1 MSDPA
6 ADASSVPPGSAPA
19 SPPSGIPT
27 VTRGGRGSLVGGG
40 VLLLVVVLLAVVV
53 PYVVTLGV
61 LSSLVMLFAFVILGT
76 TWNLLA
82 GYGGMVSV
90 GQQAY
95 VGVGGYALIQL
106 ADAVGA
112 PPWLAVPAAGLIGAA
127 IALPTSYL
135 VFRLAGGYFAIG
147 TWVVAEVFRLVTM
160 RIDGLGGGAGLS
172 LSAFRGTD
180 RVERVAFVYWFALA
194 LMVAVV
200 LGTYLLMRS
209 RVGLGLTAIR
219 DDRVAASSLGVA
231 VDRGRRLVYVAGSAG
246 AALAGALIALSTLG
260 VTPGSIY
267 SVSWTAAMIFIV
279 VVGGIGTI
287 EGPLVGAVLYWA
299 LQQVLAPLGT
309 WYLVVLGGVA
319 VAVVLLAPRGL
330 WGLVAGG
337 YQLFPTT
344 HRIHRVAAGAT
355 VVPGTGR

>member
-1 MSDPA
+1 MS
-6 ADASSVPPGSAPA
+6 
-19 SPPSGIPT
+19 SPE

-40 VLLLVVVLLAVVV
+40 VLLLVVVLLAAVV
-53 PYVVTLGV
+53 PYAVTLGA
-61 LSSLVMLFAFVILGT
+61 LSSLVMLFALVILGT

-127 IALPTSYL
+127 LALPTSYL

-180 RVERVAFVYWFALA
+180 RVERVAFVYWFALG

-287 EGPLVGAVLYWA
+287 EGPLVGAVLYWV

-309 WYLVVLGGVA
+309 WYLVVLGAVA

-330 WGLVAGG
+330 WGLVAGS
-337 YQLFPTT
+337 YQFFPTT
-344 HRIHRVAAGAT
+344 YRTHRFAAGAT
-355 VVPGTGR
+355 VAPGPGRSPRTGR

>member
-1 MSDPA
+1 MSGPA
-6 ADASSVPPGSAPA
+6 VAPSTPPATPPTAPA
-19 SPPSGIPT
+19 
-27 VTRGGRGSLVGGG
+27 VTRGGRGSWVGGG
-40 VLLLVVVLLAVVV
+40 TMLLVVALLAAVV
-53 PYVVTLGV
+53 PYAVTLGA
-61 LSSLVMLFAFVILGT
+61 LSSLVMLFALVILGT

-106 ADAVGA
+106 ADAAGA
-112 PPWLAVPAAGLIGAA
+112 PPWAAVLAAGLVGAA

-147 TWVVAEVFRLVTM
+147 TWVVAEVFCLVTM
-160 RIDGLGGGAGLS
+160 QIDGLGGGAGLS

-231 VDRGRRLVYVAGSAG
+231 VDRGRRLVYVGGSAG

-267 SVSWTAAMIFIV
+267 SVNWTAAMIFIV

-287 EGPLVGAVLYWA
+287 EGPIVGAVLYWV
-299 LQQVLAPLGT
+299 LQQALAPLGT
-309 WYLVVLGGVA
+309 WYLVVLGAVA

-330 WGLVAGG
+330 WGLAAGR

-344 HRIHRVAAGAT
+344 HHVHPLAVSAT
-355 VVPGTGR
+355 VAPGTGS

>member
-1 MSDPA
+1 MSAPNTA
-6 ADASSVPPGSAPA
+6 ADAAAPA
-19 SPPSGIPT
+19 ASPTAPT
-27 VTRGGRGSLVGGG
+27 ITRGGRGSLVGGG
-40 VLLLVVVLLAVVV
+40 VLALVVVLLAAVV
-53 PYVVTLGV
+53 PYVVTLGA
-61 LSSLVMLFAFVILGT
+61 LSSLVMLFALVILGT

-112 PPWLAVPAAGLIGAA
+112 PPWAAVLAAGLVGAA

-160 RIDGLGGGAGLS
+160 QVDGFGGGSGLS

-180 RVERVAFVYWFALA
+180 RVDRVAFVYWFALA
-194 LMVAVV
+194 LVVAVV
-200 LGTYLLMRS
+200 LGTYVLMRS

-231 VDRGRRLVYVAGSAG
+231 VDRGRRIVYVAGSAG

-287 EGPLVGAVLYWA
+287 EGPIVGAVLYWA
-299 LQQVLAPLGT
+299 LQQALAPLGT
-309 WYLVVLGGVA
+309 WYLVVLGVVA

-330 WGLVAGG
+330 WGLVAGRF
-337 YQLFPTT
+337 QLFPTT
-344 HRIHRVAAGAT
+344 YRVRA
-355 VVPGTGR
+355 

>member
-1 MSDPA
+1 MS
-6 ADASSVPPGSAPA
+6 GSAAVVP
-19 SPPSGIPT
+19 STPPTAPPT
-27 VTRGGRGSLVGGG
+27 VTRGGRGSWVGGG
-40 VLLLVVVLLAVVV
+40 VLLLVVVLLAAVV
-53 PYVVTLGV
+53 PYAVTLGA
-61 LSSLVMLFAFVILGT
+61 LSSLVMLFALVILGT

-112 PPWLAVPAAGLIGAA
+112 PPWAAVLAAGLVGAA

-160 RIDGLGGGAGLS
+160 QIDGLGGGAGLT

-246 AALAGALIALSTLG
+246 AALAGALVALSTLG

-267 SVSWTAAMIFIV
+267 SVNWTAAMIFIV

-299 LQQVLAPLGT
+299 LQQALAPLGT
-309 WYLVVLGGVA
+309 WYLVVLGAVA

-330 WGLVAGG
+330 WGLVAGR

-344 HRIHRVAAGAT
+344 HHVRQGAVGAIAA
-355 VVPGTGR
+355 PGTGR

>member
-1 MSDPA
+1 MSEPGVDS
-6 ADASSVPPGSAPA
+6 ASGSIEPV
-19 SPPSGIPT
+19 
-27 VTRGGRGSLVGGG
+27 VTRGGRGSLIGGG
-40 VLLLVVVLLAVVV
+40 ALLLVVALLAAVV
-53 PYVVTLGV
+53 PYVVTLGA
-61 LSSLVMLFAFVILGT
+61 LSSLVMLFALVILGT

-112 PPWLAVPAAGLIGAA
+112 PPWAAVLAAGLIGAA

-160 RIDGLGGGAGLS
+160 QVDGLGGGSGLS

-267 SVSWTAAMIFIV
+267 SVNWTAAMIFIV

-287 EGPLVGAVLYWA
+287 EGPLVGAVLYWV
-299 LQQVLAPLGT
+299 LQQALAPLGT
-309 WYLVVLGGVA
+309 WYLVVLGAVA

-330 WGLVAGG
+330 WGLLPGSP
-337 YQLFPTT
+337 QLFPTT
-344 HRIHRVAAGAT
+344 YQAHPLVVGAIVAPK
-355 VVPGTGR
+355 PGR

>member
-1 MSDPA
+1 M
-6 ADASSVPPGSAPA
+6 SAPNTAPDAAAPVA
-19 SPPSGIPT
+19 SPTAPI

-40 VLLLVVVLLAVVV
+40 VLLLVVVLLAAVV
-53 PYVVTLGV
+53 PYVVTLGA
-61 LSSLVMLFAFVILGT
+61 LSSLVMLFALVILGT

-112 PPWLAVPAAGLIGAA
+112 PPWAAVLAAGLVGAA

-160 RIDGLGGGAGLS
+160 QIDGLGGGGGLS

-180 RVERVAFVYWFALA
+180 RVDRVAFVYWFALA
-194 LMVAVV
+194 LVVAVV

-231 VDRGRRLVYVAGSAG
+231 VDRGRRIVYVAGSAG

-267 SVSWTAAMIFIV
+267 SVNWTAAMIFIV

-287 EGPLVGAVLYWA
+287 EGPIVGAVLYWA
-299 LQQVLAPLGT
+299 LQQALAPLGT
-309 WYLVVLGGVA
+309 WYLVVLGVVA

-330 WGLVAGG
+330 WGLVAGRF
-337 YQLFPTT
+337 QLFPTT
-344 HRIHRVAAGAT
+344 YRVRA
-355 VVPGTGR
+355 

>member
-1 MSDPA
+1 MSGPGVEA
-6 ADASSVPPGSAPA
+6 ASGSIEPVV
-19 SPPSGIPT
+19 I
-27 VTRGGRGSLVGGG
+27 RGGRGSLIGGG
-40 VLLLVVVLLAVVV
+40 VLLLVVALLAAVV
-53 PYVVTLGV
+53 PYVVTLGA
-61 LSSLVMLFAFVILGT
+61 LSSLVMLFALVILGT

-112 PPWLAVPAAGLIGAA
+112 PPWAAVLAAGLIGAA

-160 RIDGLGGGAGLS
+160 QVDGLGGGSGLS

-180 RVERVAFVYWFALA
+180 RIERVAFVYWFALA
-194 LMVAVV
+194 LMIVVV

-267 SVSWTAAMIFIV
+267 SVNWTAAMIFIV

-287 EGPLVGAVLYWA
+287 EGPLVGAVLYWV
-299 LQQVLAPLGT
+299 LQQALAPLGT
-309 WYLVVLGGVA
+309 WYLVVLGAVA

-330 WGLVAGG
+330 WGLLPGRF
-337 YQLFPTT
+337 QLFPTT
-344 HRIHRVAAGAT
+344 YRAHAPVAGGT
-355 VVPGTGR
+355 VAPEPGR

>member
-1 MSDPA
+1 MS
-6 ADASSVPPGSAPA
+6 
-19 SPPSGIPT
+19 IPR
-27 VTRGGRGSLVGGG
+27 VTRGGRASLVGGG
-40 VLLLVVVLLAVVV
+40 VLLLVVVLLAAVV
-53 PYVVTLGV
+53 PYVVTLGA

-309 WYLVVLGGVA
+309 WYLVVLGAVA

-330 WGLVAGG
+330 WGLVAGS
-337 YQLFPTT
+337 YQLFPTAYRT
-344 HRIHRVAAGAT
+344 HRSAVGTT
-355 VVPGTGR
+355 VTSKTGR

>member
-1 MSDPA
+1 MSEPITGA
-6 ADASSVPPGSAPA
+6 
-19 SPPSGIPT
+19 PT

-40 VLLLVVVLLAVVV
+40 VLLLVAALLAAVV
-53 PYVVTLGV
+53 PYVVTLGA
-61 LSSLVMLFAFVILGT
+61 LSSLVMLFILVILGT

-112 PPWLAVPAAGLIGAA
+112 PPWLAVMAAGLIGAA

-135 VFRLAGGYFAIG
+135 LFRLAGGYFAIG
-147 TWVVAEVFRLVTM
+147 TWVVAEVFRLVTV
-160 RIDGLGGGAGLS
+160 RVDGLGGGAGLS

-194 LMVAVV
+194 VMVAVV

-209 RVGLGLTAIR
+209 RAGLGLTAIR

-267 SVSWTAAMIFIV
+267 SVNWTAAMIFIV

-287 EGPLVGAVLYWA
+287 EGPLVGAVLYWV
-299 LQQVLAPLGT
+299 LQQTLAPLGT
-309 WYLVVLGGVA
+309 WYLVVLGA
-319 VAVVLLAPRGL
+319 VAVLVVLVAPRGL
-330 WGLVAGG
+330 WGLVAGR
-337 YQLFPTT
+337 YQLFPT
-344 HRIHRVAAGAT
+344 RRLVVAATAAPT
-355 VVPGTGR
+355 

>member
-1 MSDPA
+1 MTGPA
-6 ADASSVPPGSAPA
+6 AEPSTSPTALAAPGL
-19 SPPSGIPT
+19 T
-27 VTRGGRGSLVGGG
+27 VTRGGRGSWVGGG
-40 VLLLVVVLLAVVV
+40 AMLLVVVLLAAVV
-53 PYVVTLGV
+53 PYAVTLGA
-61 LSSLVMLFAFVILGT
+61 LSSLVMLFALVILGT

-112 PPWLAVPAAGLIGAA
+112 PPWAAVLAAGLVGAA

-160 RIDGLGGGAGLS
+160 QIDGLGGGAGLS

-267 SVSWTAAMIFIV
+267 SVNWTAAMIFIV

-287 EGPLVGAVLYWA
+287 EGPIVGAVLYWV
-299 LQQVLAPLGT
+299 LQQALAPLGT
-309 WYLVVLGGVA
+309 WYLVVLGAVA
-319 VAVVLLAPRGL
+319 VAVVLLAPGGL
-330 WGLVAGG
+330 WGLLAAR
-337 YQLFPTT
+337 YQVFPTT
-344 HRIHRVAAGAT
+344 HHVRRLAVGAIVA
-355 VVPGTGR
+355 PKTGR

>member
-1 MSDPA
+1 MSGSGVDA
-6 ADASSVPPGSAPA
+6 AAGSVGPDVARGS
-19 SPPSGIPT
+19 
-27 VTRGGRGSLVGGG
+27 RGSLIGGG
-40 VLLLVVVLLAVVV
+40 VLLLVVVLLAAVV
-53 PYVVTLGV
+53 PFMVTLGA
-61 LSSLVMLFAFVILGT
+61 LSSLVMLFALVILGT

-112 PPWLAVPAAGLIGAA
+112 PPWAAVLAAGLIGAA

-160 RIDGLGGGAGLS
+160 QVDGLGGGSGLS

-219 DDRVAASSLGVA
+219 DDRIAASSLGVA
-231 VDRGRRLVYVAGSAG
+231 VNRGRRLVYVAGSAG
-246 AALAGALIALSTLG
+246 AALAGALIALNTLG

-287 EGPLVGAVLYWA
+287 EGPLVGAVLYWV
-299 LQQVLAPLGT
+299 LQQALAPLGT
-309 WYLVVLGGVA
+309 WYLVVLGAVA

-330 WGLVAGG
+330 WGLLAGRF
-337 YQLFPTT
+337 QLFPTGY
-344 HRIHRVAAGAT
+344 RVQDSAAGAI
-355 VVPGTGR
+355 GAAERRD

>member
-1 MSDPA
+1 MSAPNTA
-6 ADASSVPPGSAPA
+6 ADAAAPA
-19 SPPSGIPT
+19 APPATPT
-27 VTRGGRGSLVGGG
+27 VTRGGRGSVVGGG
-40 VLLLVVVLLAVVV
+40 VLVLVVVLLAAVV
-53 PYVVTLGV
+53 PYVVTLGA
-61 LSSLVMLFAFVILGT
+61 LSSLVMLFALVILGT

-112 PPWLAVPAAGLIGAA
+112 PPWAAVLAAGLVGAVL
-127 IALPTSYL
+127 ALPTSYL

-160 RIDGLGGGAGLS
+160 QIGGFGGGSGLS

-180 RVERVAFVYWFALA
+180 RVDRVAFVYWFALA

-231 VDRGRRLVYVAGSAG
+231 VDRGRRIVYVAGSAG

-267 SVSWTAAMIFIV
+267 SVNWTAAMIFIV

-299 LQQVLAPLGT
+299 LQQALAPLGT

-330 WGLVAGG
+330 WGLVAGRF
-337 YQLFPTT
+337 QLFPTT
-344 HRIHRVAAGAT
+344 YRVRI
-355 VVPGTGR
+355 

>member
-1 MSDPA
+1 MSGPA
-6 ADASSVPPGSAPA
+6 ADGSSLREGSASA
-19 SPPSGIPT
+19 RPSSRIPT
-27 VTRGGRGSLVGGG
+27 VTRGGRASLVGGG
-40 VLLLVVVLLAVVV
+40 VLLLVVVLLAAVV
-53 PYVVTLGV
+53 PYVVTLGA
-61 LSSLVMLFAFVILGT
+61 LSSLVMLFALVILGT

-180 RVERVAFVYWFALA
+180 RVERVAFVYWFALG

-219 DDRVAASSLGVA
+219 DDRVAAGSLGVA
-231 VDRGRRLVYVAGSAG
+231 VDRGRRLVYVVGSAG
-246 AALAGALIALSTLG
+246 AALAGALVALSTLG

-267 SVSWTAAMIFIV
+267 SVNWTAAMIFIV

-309 WYLVVLGGVA
+309 WYLVVLGAVA

-330 WGLVAGG
+330 WGLVAARH
-337 YQLFPTT
+337 QLFPTA
-344 HRIHRVAAGAT
+344 HHIHPFAVGTTTALE
-355 VVPGTGR
+355 TGR

>member
-1 MSDPA
+1 MSGPE
-6 ADASSVPPGSAPA
+6 
-19 SPPSGIPT
+19 

-40 VLLLVVVLLAVVV
+40 VLLLVVVLLAAVV
-53 PYVVTLGV
+53 PYVVTLGA
-61 LSSLVMLFAFVILGT
+61 LSSLVMLFALVILGT

-127 IALPTSYL
+127 LALPTSYL

-180 RVERVAFVYWFALA
+180 RVERVAFVYWFALG

-309 WYLVVLGGVA
+309 WYLVVLGAVA

-330 WGLVAGG
+330 WGLFAGS

-344 HRIHRVAAGAT
+344 HRIHRIAAGAAGGPKQAGSRNDRART
-355 VVPGTGR
+355 

>member
-1 MSDPA
+1 MS
-6 ADASSVPPGSAPA
+6 
-19 SPPSGIPT
+19 IPT
-27 VTRGGRGSLVGGG
+27 VTRGGRASLVGGG
-40 VLLLVVVLLAVVV
+40 ALLLVVVLLAAVV
-53 PYVVTLGV
+53 PYVVTLGA
-61 LSSLVMLFAFVILGT
+61 LSSLVMLFALVILGT

-309 WYLVVLGGVA
+309 WYLVVLGAVA

-330 WGLVAGG
+330 WGLVAGS

-344 HRIHRVAAGAT
+344 YRTHRSAVGAT
-355 VVPGTGR
+355 VAPKTGR

>member
-1 MSDPA
+1 MSRTGTGSP
-6 ADASSVPPGSAPA
+6 SGPPNAAPA
-19 SPPSGIPT
+19 PAPRI
-27 VTRGGRGSLVGGG
+27 TRGSRGSLAGGG
-40 VLLLVVVLLAVVV
+40 VLLLVVVVLAAVV
-53 PYVVTLGV
+53 PYTVTLGA
-61 LSSLVMLFAFVILGT
+61 LSSLVMLFALVILGT

-112 PPWLAVPAAGLIGAA
+112 PPWAAVLAAGLIGAA

-160 RIDGLGGGAGLS
+160 QIDGLGGGSGLA

-231 VDRGRRLVYVAGSAG
+231 VDRGRRLVYVAGSGG

-267 SVSWTAAMIFIV
+267 SVNWTAAMIFIV

-287 EGPLVGAVLYWA
+287 EGPVVGAVLYWV
-299 LQQVLAPLGT
+299 LQQALAPLGT
-309 WYLVVLGGVA
+309 WYLVVLGAVA

-330 WGLVAGG
+330 WGLVAGR
-337 YQLFPTT
+337 YQLFPTGYRART
-344 HRIHRVAAGAT
+344 AI
-355 VVPGTGR
+355 

>member
-1 MSDPA
+1 M
-6 ADASSVPPGSAPA
+6 SVPV
-19 SPPSGIPT
+19 
-27 VTRGGRGSLVGGG
+27 VTRGGRGSLVGAGA
-40 VLLLVVVLLAVVV
+40 LLLVVGLLAAVV

-61 LSSLVMLFAFVILGT
+61 LSSLVMLFVLVILGT

-106 ADAVGA
+106 ADVLGV
-112 PPWLAVPAAGLIGAA
+112 PPWAAVLAAGVVGAA

-147 TWVVAEVFRLVTM
+147 TWVVAEVFRLVTLQ
-160 RIDGLGGGAGLS
+160 IDGLGGGSGLS
-172 LSAFRGTD
+172 LTAFRGTD

-200 LGTYLLMRS
+200 LGTYLLMRT

-267 SVSWTAAMIFIV
+267 SVNWTAAMIFIV

-287 EGPLVGAVLYWA
+287 EGPLVGALVYWA
-299 LQQVLAPLGT
+299 LQQALAPLGT
-309 WYLVVLGGVA
+309 WYLVVLGAVA
-319 VAVVLLAPRGL
+319 VAVVLVAPRGL
-330 WGLVAGG
+330 WGLLAGG
-337 YQLFPTT
+337 FQLFPTSL
-344 HRIHRVAAGAT
+344 RVRPDAVGAAAAT
-355 VVPGTGR
+355 RTAE

>member
-1 MSDPA
+1 MVRSWNE
-6 ADASSVPPGSAPA
+6 GSC
-19 SPPSGIPT
+19 
-27 VTRGGRGSLVGGG
+27 GSLAGGG
-40 VLLLVVVLLAVVV
+40 VLLLVVVVLAAVV
-53 PYVVTLGV
+53 PYAVTLGA
-61 LSSLVMLFAFVILGT
+61 LSSLVMLFALVILGT

-112 PPWLAVPAAGLIGAA
+112 PPWAAALAAGLIGAA

-160 RIDGLGGGAGLS
+160 QVDGLGGGSGLA

-180 RVERVAFVYWFALA
+180 RVERVAFVCWFALA

-200 LGTYLLMRS
+200 L
-209 RVGLGLTAIR
+209 
-219 DDRVAASSLGVA
+219 
-231 VDRGRRLVYVAGSAG
+231 
-246 AALAGALIALSTLG
+246 AGALVALSTLG

-267 SVSWTAAMIFIV
+267 SVNCTAAMIFIV

-287 EGPLVGAVLYWA
+287 EGPVVGAVLYWG

-309 WYLVVLGGVA
+309 WYLVVLGAVA

-330 WGLVAGG
+330 WGLVAGW
-337 YQLFPTT
+337 YQLFL
-344 HRIHRVAAGAT
+344 
-355 VVPGTGR
+355 TGYRARTAI